1 MVVRCKF
8 CKKRL
13 GEKFFVKSGAGCCGE
28 CYSTTRC
35 AVCKEVITEGHVTF
49 GDTSIHS
56 KCMKVWRGRQGR
68 SRRLLSVGVVF
79 SVRCAGTRWST
90 SISPTKIFQS
100 VKKISDVSAMS
111 AVSVTTS
118 SWSGS
123 AWWRAW

>member
-49 GDTSIHS
+49 GDTSIHT
-56 KCMKVWRGRQGR
+56 KCMKV
-68 SRRLLSVGVVF
+68 RLVVGGGSSENSLLLVF
-79 SVRCAGTRWST
+79 SVRCVESRWWT
-90 SISPTKIFQS
+90 NISPTKIS
-100 VKKISDVSAMS
+100 PSARKISGVLVTS
-111 AVSVTTS
+111 AVSVTT
-118 SWSGS
+118 
-123 AWWRAW
+123 